1 VAFQLRK
8 SGWKSARFLC
18 DEEEV
23 KRNETS
29 QSDVPLAIIWNEK
42 EYRYDT
48 VKRVAIGV
56 NPADGY
62 TLFFLKGCDLSGTG
76 YKSIFRGRAYR

>member
-1 VAFQLRK
+1 MKRVSQMVLLWSK
-8 SGWKSARFLC
+8 SLSS
-18 DEEEV
+18 
-23 KRNETS
+23 TT
-29 QSDVPLAIIWNEK
+29 QVPLAIIRTEK

-62 TLFFLKGCDLSGTG
+62 TLF
-76 YKSIFRGRAYR
+76 